1 MFRTAEKKTIE
12 TVLKA
17 LEAAPPRKFSESVEI
32 AINLRDIDL
41 SVPKNRIDEDVI
53 LPKGRGRKIRVCVF
67 ASGEMAVKA
76 KGAADLIIQP
86 QEIEAY
92 AGDKKKAKDLA
103 TSVDFFVA
111 EAPLM
116 PVIGRRLGVV
126 LGPRGKMPKPLPP
139 GADPV
144 PLINSMRNTVRV
156 RSRDKRTFHAP
167 IGARDMPPED
177 LAENLDFIMRRL
189 LGKLERGRFN
199 IQSAFIKTT
208 MGPAVRYL

>member
-1 MFRTAEKKTIE
+1 VFRTAEKKTIE

-53 LPKGRGRKIRVCVF
+53 LPRGRGRKIRVCVF

-167 IGARDMPPED
+167 IGSRDMPPED
-177 LAENLDFIMRRL
+177 LAENLDFLMRRL

-199 IQSAFIKTT
+199 IRSAFIKTT

>member
-53 LPKGRGRKIRVCVF
+53 LPRGRGRKIRVCVF

-92 AGDKKKAKDLA
+92 ASDKKKAKDLA
-103 TSVDFFVA
+103 TSVDYFVA

-167 IGARDMPPED
+167 IGSRDMPPED
-177 LAENLDFIMRRL
+177 LAENLDFLMRRL

>member
-1 MFRTAEKKTIE
+1 VFRTAEKKTIE

-103 TSVDFFVA
+103 TSVDYFVA

-167 IGARDMPPED
+167 IGSRDMPPED
-177 LAENLDFIMRRL
+177 LAENLDFLMRRL

>member
-53 LPKGRGRKIRVCVF
+53 LPRGRGRKIRVCVF